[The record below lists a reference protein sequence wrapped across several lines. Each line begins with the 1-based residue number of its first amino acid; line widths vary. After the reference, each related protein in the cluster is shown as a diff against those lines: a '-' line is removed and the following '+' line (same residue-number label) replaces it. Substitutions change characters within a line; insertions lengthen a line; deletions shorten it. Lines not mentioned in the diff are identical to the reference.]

1 MTVVALQT
9 GYEVIARFTCRL
21 GAVVT
26 TGTGTGN
33 TVVIEAGGYPCPCGV
48 TVVAL
53 RTGLY
58 MVD

>member
-1 MTVVALQT
+1 MTVVALQA
-9 GYEVIARFTCRL
+9 GCEVIAWFARRL
-21 GAVVT
+21 ATVMT

-33 TVVIEAGGYPCPCGV
+33 TVVIEAGGYPCPCGM

-58 MVD
+58 MVG